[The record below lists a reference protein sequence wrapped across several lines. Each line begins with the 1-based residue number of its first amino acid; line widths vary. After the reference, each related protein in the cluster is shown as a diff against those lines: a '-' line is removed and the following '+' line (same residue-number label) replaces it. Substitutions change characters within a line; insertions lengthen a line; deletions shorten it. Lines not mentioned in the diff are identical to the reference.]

1 MNKVDDISDVACTF
15 INSIVGVGSF
25 DYEWLAV
32 QFPRLEIVSSS
43 IRVESRDYK
52 ETTTTTTIDDNAK
65 EEEERKEKKRRRG

>member
-65 EEEERKEKKRRRG
+65 EEEERKGKKRRRG

>member
-52 ETTTTTTIDDNAK
+52 ETTTTTATTTRRRK
-65 EEEERKEKKRRRG
+65 EEERKEKKRRRG